1 MATLAFTSTPNAAA
15 MPQRVQRV
23 LSVTAAA
30 WGVPL
35 PLPLPQPAPRVV
47 RARVQR
53 HPAARDCRRAAVP
66 FSGFAI
72 SY

>member
-1 MATLAFTSTPNAAA
+1 MTTLAFTSTPIAAA
-15 MPQRVQRV
+15 MPQRIQRV

-30 WGVPL
+30 WGVS
-35 PLPLPQPAPRVV
+35 LPQPQAAPRVV

-53 HPAARDCRRAAVP
+53 HPAVRECRRAAVP

>member
-1 MATLAFTSTPNAAA
+1 MTTLAFTSTPIAAA
-15 MPQRVQRV
+15 MPQRVERV

-35 PLPLPQPAPRVV
+35 PLPQPAPRVV
-47 RARVQR
+47 RARVHR